1 VIVLLV
7 AMLRGSR
14 LRRGRVILVLR
25 FRTLRRGALRFAL
38 RLGTL
43 RLWTRL
49 LDVLW
54 LHALR
59 RFTLWLRTL
68 RALLRGRALE
78 LLLPLR
84 LRDSLWPWC
93 GGTLLCFRT

>member
-1 VIVLLV
+1 MIVLLV
-7 AMLRGSR
+7 VMLRGRR
-14 LRRGRVILVLR
+14 LRRRRVILVLR
-25 FRTLRRGALRFAL
+25 FRTRRRGALLFAL

-49 LDVLW
+49 LDALW
-54 LHALR
+54 LRALR
-59 RFTLWLRTL
+59 RLTLFRTLRTL
-68 RALLRGRALE
+68 LCGRALE

-93 GGTLLCFRT
+93 SGGTLLCFRS

>member
-1 VIVLLV
+1 
-7 AMLRGSR
+7 MLRGRR
-14 LRRGRVILVLR
+14 LRRRRVILVLR
-25 FRTLRRGALRFAL
+25 FRTLRFAL

-49 LDVLW
+49 LDALW

-59 RFTLWLRTL
+59 RFALWFRTL

-78 LLLPLR
+78 LWLPLRLR

-93 GGTLLCFRT
+93 GGGTLLCFRS